1 MTLRQLRW
9 VAIAAP
15 IIVVVLLELVRG
27 TTAGAPFLQRRIVLD
42 GLVVVALV
50 LVSTFMVRS
59 VGRMQQ
65 SLERQNEELLA
76 LHGAGLDIAA
86 ELSLDVVLNKVV
98 ERARTLVG
106 ARFGALSV
114 VNADGSIR
122 NFITSGI
129 TSDERLRIGPPPV
142 GHGLLGVV
150 LNEGER
156 LRLPD
161 IGTDPRSH
169 GFPPNH
175 PVMRSLLAV
184 PISCKGPF
192 VGNLYLS
199 EKEGGGEFDPS
210 DEETLERFAVQAAI
224 SIDNAHLHRQIERNN
239 EELLALHGAGLDVTA
254 ELSLE
259 VVLDKVVGRARAL
272 VGTRYGALSV
282 VDADGSIQTF
292 ITSGVTREERARIG
306 PPPVGHGLLGV
317 VLNEGERLRLTDI
330 GKDPRSHG
338 FPPNHPV
345 MHSLLAVPITCKG
358 PFVGNLYLSEKL
370 DGGEFSESDGQTL
383 ERFAVQAAIAI
394 DNAHLHRQVADL
406 AVAQERLRIAHEMH
420 DGIAQ
425 VLGYVNTK
433 VQAAIEYIRREKT
446 EEGLEQL
453 RELAAAAREA
463 YSDVRESIVDL
474 RTLPSPTRS
483 LEDVLREYV
492 GRWKEQTEV
501 STELVVDGDL
511 GIPNGIELQ
520 VVRIIQE
527 SLTNV
532 RKHAK
537 ATTARIEVRRQNDA
551 LFLTVSDNGVG
562 LEQAGR
568 SRSVFPRF
576 GLSTMRERAESIG
589 GTFSIEGA
597 PGGGTVVRVEVPLG
611 A

>member
-1 MTLRQLRW
+1 LTLKQLRW
-9 VAIAAP
+9 LAFIAP
-15 IIVVVLLELVRG
+15 IIVVALLELVRG
-27 TTAGAPFLQRRIVLD
+27 TTVGATSLQSRILLD
-42 GLVVVALV
+42 GLVAIALV
-50 LVSTFMVRS
+50 IMSVFMVRS

-65 SLERQNEELLA
+65 SRERQNEELLA

-106 ARFGALSV
+106 ARYGALSV

-129 TSDERLRIGPPPV
+129 TTDERLRIGPPPV

-156 LRLPD
+156 LRLHD
-161 IGTDPRSH
+161 IGKDPRSH

-175 PVMRSLLAV
+175 PVMHSLLAV

-199 EKEGGGEFDPS
+199 EKEGGGDFTAGDG
-210 DEETLERFAVQAAI
+210 ETVERFAVQAAI
-224 SIDNAHLHRQIERNN
+224 S
-239 EELLALHGAGLDVTA
+239 
-254 ELSLE
+254 
-259 VVLDKVVGRARAL
+259 
-272 VGTRYGALSV
+272 
-282 VDADGSIQTF
+282 
-292 ITSGVTREERARIG
+292 
-306 PPPVGHGLLGV
+306 
-317 VLNEGERLRLTDI
+317 
-330 GKDPRSHG
+330 
-338 FPPNHPV
+338 
-345 MHSLLAVPITCKG
+345 
-358 PFVGNLYLSEKL
+358 
-370 DGGEFSESDGQTL
+370 
-383 ERFAVQAAIAI
+383 I

-433 VQAAIEYIRREKT
+433 VQAAMEYIRREKT
-446 EEGLEQL
+446 DEGLEQL

-463 YSDVRESIVDL
+463 YGDVRESIVDL
-474 RTLPSPTRS
+474 RTLPGPTRS

-492 GRWKEQTEV
+492 DRWRDQTEV

-511 GIPNGIELQ
+511 VMPNGIELQ
-520 VVRIIQE
+520 IVRIIQE

-537 ATTARIEVRRQNDA
+537 ATTARIEVRRRNDT
-551 LFLTVSDNGVG
+551 LLVTVSDDGVG

-589 GTFSIEGA
+589 GTFVVENA
-597 PGGGTVVRVEVPLG
+597 TGGGTVVKAEVPLRR
-611 A
+611 